1 MFRTCHRIDN
11 PYSSRIA
18 FDVMSLDF
26 WCEGSS
32 NEAITEHTFFRPYVN
47 HHNNAGSP
55 RRIRRRGLSF
65 HGSDTKIATHAERTQ
80 RTISSVFPLIYSI
93 QTEDLPPHIQDKVLE
108 FTLAKKAYANLL
120 AFQKVYIRRYSLSEG
135 PLINLPLHPSFPFLT
150 ILTMNARFT
159 WHFPKEAYM
168 FLWYFVEVCPFRMIF
183 DKYDLLQ
190 YLALVDVRPR
200 KKGDKQL
207 YRRLITEEDGLI
219 VDKKYSCKFYHHEDY
234 SVKWPE
240 RQHKVIVC
248 EANKIQPNMVPKG
261 LPHDYWMNPHML
273 PPHYVI
279 EIQNCQF
286 KLSLET
292 LSTDLHD
299 PDHPDVRLHKRPPQ
313 RFYKKLPGQ
322 DCRILISSGSDESS
336 DDMEET

>member
-1 MFRTCHRIDN
+1 MDM
-11 PYSSRIA
+11 SA
-18 FDVMSLDF
+18 FPKMLQFKQKMLPQAQLLRWANWFSQWKFEAKHIKGKNNFLPDF
-26 WCEGSS
+26 
-32 NEAITEHTFFRPYVN
+32 
-47 HHNNAGSP
+47 
-55 RRIRRRGLSF
+55 LS
-65 HGSDTKIATHAERTQ
+65 RTQ

-120 AFQKVYIRRYSLSEG
+120 AFQKVYIRRYNLSEG

-150 ILTMNARFT
+150 ILTMNAR
-159 WHFPKEAYM
+159 
-168 FLWYFVEVCPFRMIF
+168 
-183 DKYDLLQ
+183 
-190 YLALVDVRPR
+190 PR

-207 YRRLITEEDGLI
+207 YRWLSLFGSSAFWRSNLRPEGNSINGVRGQRYIFIQFECVRRLITEEDGLI

-273 PPHYVI
+273 PSHYVM
-279 EIQNCQF
+279 EIQDCQF

-299 PDHPDVRLHKRPPQ
+299 PDHPDVRLHKRPRQ